1 MNNLEKRRANNE
13 VYLIAELSANHGH
26 SLQTALDTVKA
37 AAASGAD
44 AIKIQ
49 TYTADTITIDCSN
62 EYFQI
67 KHGTIWD
74 GATLYSLYKEAY
86 LPWEWHFPIQ
96 EAAKEAG
103 LDFFSTPFDFTAV
116 DFLESLNVPIYKIA
130 SFEINDIPLLELVA
144 SKMKPI
150 IISIG
155 IATLAEID
163 EAVSVCRAVGNHD
176 ITLLKCTSSYPA
188 PVEEANLR
196 TIANLAE
203 TFGVK
208 AGLSDHTMGHFVS
221 LGAVAMGAKVIEK
234 HFILDRSVPSVD
246 SSFSMLPDEFKML
259 SDGIRTLEKA
269 MGIVT
274 YELSAKTKK
283 NKEFSRS
290 LFVAE
295 DMKAGEVF
303 NKINM
308 RSVRP
313 GHGLHTRNFK
323 NILGK
328 TATQDIKKGT
338 PLNWGL
344 VNMFH

>member
-116 DFLESLNVPIYKIA
+116 DFLESLNVTIYKIA